1 MRIARTLSL
10 IAAVA
15 TLAAGCASS
24 PPAAPE
30 KLVSRGSI
38 VAVTSTQQ
46 LIRFD
51 AARPGQ
57 VLSSKPLTGLQ
68 PGETVLGIDYRV
80 AKGWL
85 YAVGSTNRLY
95 RINADTAIA
104 TPVGERFAVSLTGT
118 HFGVDFNP
126 TVDRIRV
133 VSDSGQNLRL
143 HPDTGAVVDGD
154 AAAPGVQG
162 DTPLDYATGDRNAGQ
177 RPAVVAVGYTYNKT
191 DEKLTTNYALDG
203 AAATLVTLGSREG
216 VTPVV
221 SPNTGHLFTVGPL
234 GLPPFTDAA
243 FDIADVSG
251 LAFAAVTGPGA
262 TSSTWV
268 EIDLASGRAREI
280 GRIGSNTTVLAFAIE
295 P

>member
-1 MRIARTLSL
+1 MRLACTLSL
-10 IAAVA
+10 LAA
-15 TLAAGCASS
+15 LAAGCTTRS
-24 PPAAPE
+24 APE
-30 KLVSRGSI
+30 TTVSRGSI
-38 VAVTSTQQ
+38 VAVTATHQ

-57 VLSSKPLTGLQ
+57 VLSSKPLVGLQ

-85 YAVGSTNRLY
+85 YALGSSNRLY
-95 RINADTAIA
+95 RVNADTAVA
-104 TPVGERFAVSLTGT
+104 TPVGERFSVSLSGT

-133 VSDSGQNLRL
+133 VSDTGQNLRL

-154 AAAPGVQG
+154 PTTSGLQTDG
-162 DTPLDYATGDRNAGQ
+162 PLDYAPSDRSAGQ
-177 RPAVVAVGYTYNKT
+177 RPALVAVGYTYNKV
-191 DEKLTTNYALDG
+191 DDKLTTNYAID
-203 AAATLVTLGSREG
+203 AAAGTLVTLGSREG

-234 GLPPFTDAA
+234 GLPPFDDAA

-251 LAFAAVTGPGA
+251 LAFAAVTGPGP
-262 TSSTWV
+262 TPSTWV
-268 EIDLASGRAREI
+268 EIDLATGTAREI
-280 GRIGSNTTVLAFAIE
+280 GRIGSNTTVLAVAIE

>member
-1 MRIARTLSL
+1 MRLACTLSL
-10 IAAVA
+10 AAA
-15 TLAAGCASS
+15 LLAAGCATPS
-24 PPAAPE
+24 PPTKAA
-30 KLVSRGSI
+30 SRGSI
-38 VAVTSTQQ
+38 VAVTDTQQ

-51 AARPGQ
+51 AARLGQ
-57 VLSSKPLTGLQ
+57 VLSTKPLAGLQ
-68 PGETVLGIDYRV
+68 PGETVVGLDYRV

-95 RINADTAIA
+95 RVNPDTAVA
-104 TPVGERFAVSLTGT
+104 TPIGDRFAVSLTGT

-154 AAAPGVQG
+154 PAAPGIQA
-162 DTPLDYATGDRNAGQ
+162 DTPLDYATGDRSAGQ
-177 RPAVVAVGYTYNKT
+177 RPALVAVGYTYNKT
-191 DEKLTTNYALDG
+191 DDKLTTNYALD
-203 AAATLVTLGSREG
+203 AAAGTLVTLGSREG
-216 VTPVV
+216 VVPTV

-234 GLPPFTDAA
+234 GLPPFDDAA

-251 LAFAAVTGPGA
+251 FAFAAVTSAGA
-262 TSSTWV
+262 TFSTWV
-268 EIDLASGRAREI
+268 EIDLATGAAREI
-280 GRIGSNTTVLAFAIE
+280 GRIGSNTAVRAFAIE

>member
-1 MRIARTLSL
+1 MRLACTLSL
-10 IAAVA
+10 LAA
-15 TLAAGCASS
+15 LAAGCASS
-24 PPAAPE
+24 TAPV
-30 KLVSRGSI
+30 KPVSRGSV
-38 VAVTSTQQ
+38 VAVTATHQ

-57 VLSSKPLTGLQ
+57 VLSSKPLVGLQ

-85 YAVGSTNRLY
+85 YAVGSSNRLY
-95 RINADTAIA
+95 RVNADTAIA
-104 TPVGERFAVSLTGT
+104 TPVGERFAVSLSGT

-133 VSDSGQNLRL
+133 VSDTGQNLRL

-154 AAAPGVQG
+154 ATNTGVQTDG
-162 DTPLDYATGDRNAGQ
+162 PLDYAPGDRSAGL
-177 RPAVVAVGYTYNKT
+177 RPALVAVGYTYNKV
-191 DEKLTTNYALDG
+191 DDKLTTNYALD
-203 AAATLVTLGSREG
+203 ASAATLVTLGSREG
-216 VTPVV
+216 VAPVV

-234 GLPPFTDAA
+234 GLPPFEDAA

-262 TSSTWV
+262 TQSTWV
-268 EIDLASGRAREI
+268 EIDLATGAAREI
-280 GRIGSNTTVLAFAIE
+280 GRIGSNTTVLAVAIE

>member
-1 MRIARTLSL
+1 MRLACTLSL
-10 IAAVA
+10 LA

-24 PPAAPE
+24 PGPE
-30 KLVSRGSI
+30 KAVSRVSI
-38 VAVTSTQQ
+38 VAITASHQ

-57 VLSSKPLTGLQ
+57 VLSSKPLVGLQ
-68 PGETVLGIDYRV
+68 PGETVLGIDYHV

-85 YAVGSTNRLY
+85 YAVGSSNRLY
-95 RINADTAIA
+95 RLNADTAIA
-104 TPVGERFAVSLTGT
+104 TPVGERFSVSLSGT

-126 TVDRIRV
+126 AVDRIRV
-133 VSDSGQNLRL
+133 VSDTGQNLRL

-154 AAAPGVQG
+154 TTLTGVQTDG
-162 DTPLDYATGDRNAGQ
+162 PLDYAPGDRSAGL
-177 RPAVVAVGYTYNKT
+177 RPALVAVGYTYNKV
-191 DEKLTTNYALDG
+191 DDKLTTNYAID
-203 AAATLVTLGSREG
+203 AATATLVTLGSREG

-221 SPNTGHLFTVGPL
+221 SPNTGHLFTVAPL
-234 GLPPFTDAA
+234 GLPPFDDAA

-262 TSSTWV
+262 TPSTWV
-268 EIDLASGRAREI
+268 EIDLATGAAREI
-280 GRIGSNTTVLAFAIE
+280 GRIGSNTTVLAVAIE

>member
-1 MRIARTLSL
+1 MRLACTLSL
-10 IAAVA
+10 LAA
-15 TLAAGCASS
+15 LAAGCASS
-24 PPAAPE
+24 TAPV
-30 KLVSRGSI
+30 KPVSRGSV
-38 VAVTSTQQ
+38 VAVTASHQ

-57 VLSSKPLTGLQ
+57 VLSSKPLVGLQ
-68 PGETVLGIDYRV
+68 PGEAVLGIDYRV

-85 YAVGSTNRLY
+85 YAVGSSNRLY
-95 RINADTAIA
+95 RVNADTAIA
-104 TPVGERFAVSLTGT
+104 TPVGERFAVSLSGT

-133 VSDSGQNLRL
+133 VSDTGQNLRL

-154 AAAPGVQG
+154 ATTTGVQTDG
-162 DTPLDYATGDRNAGQ
+162 PLDYAPGDRSAGL
-177 RPAVVAVGYTYNKT
+177 RPALVAVGYTYNKV
-191 DEKLTTNYALDG
+191 DDKLTTNYALD
-203 AAATLVTLGSREG
+203 ASAATLVTLGSREG
-216 VTPVV
+216 VAPVV

-234 GLPPFTDAA
+234 GLPPFEDAA

-262 TSSTWV
+262 TQSTWV
-268 EIDLASGRAREI
+268 EIDLATGAAREI
-280 GRIGSNTTVLAFAIE
+280 GRIGSNTTVLAVAIE

>member
-1 MRIARTLSL
+1 MRLACTLSL
-10 IAAVA
+10 LAA
-15 TLAAGCASS
+15 LAAGCASS
-24 PPAAPE
+24 TAPE
-30 KLVSRGSI
+30 KTVSRGSV
-38 VAVTSTQQ
+38 VAVTASHQ

-57 VLSSKPLTGLQ
+57 VVSSKPLVGLQ

-85 YAVGSTNRLY
+85 YAVGSSNRLY
-95 RINADTAIA
+95 RVNADTAIA
-104 TPVGERFAVSLTGT
+104 TPVGERFSVSLSGT

-133 VSDSGQNLRL
+133 VSDTGQNLRL

-154 AAAPGVQG
+154 ATTAGVQTDGPVDYAPG
-162 DTPLDYATGDRNAGQ
+162 DRSAGQ
-177 RPAVVAVGYTYNKT
+177 RPALVAVGYTYNKV
-191 DEKLTTNYALDG
+191 DDKLTTNYALD
-203 AAATLVTLGSREG
+203 AAAGTLVTLGSREG
-216 VTPVV
+216 VVPVV

-234 GLPPFTDAA
+234 GLPPFEDAA

-262 TSSTWV
+262 TQSTWV
-268 EIDLASGRAREI
+268 EIDLATGAAREI
-280 GRIGSNTTVLAFAIE
+280 GRIGSNTTVLAVAIE